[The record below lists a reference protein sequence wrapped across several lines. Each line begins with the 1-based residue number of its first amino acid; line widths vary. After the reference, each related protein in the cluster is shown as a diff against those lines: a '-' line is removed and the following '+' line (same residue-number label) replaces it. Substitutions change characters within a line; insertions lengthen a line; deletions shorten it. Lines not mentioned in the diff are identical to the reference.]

1 MKKRNIL
8 IGTIIS
14 IIITFIFVEIFSLY
28 HLGDI
33 PTLLTTLYLISLFS
47 IFEYILL
54 SLVYIVKKII
64 SKEKISG
71 TEIIGRILLFIALIL
86 ILFFVIVIDIDWLNW
101 YAYSAPFYIN
111 VIVKGIKYLLPSI
124 VLIIVG
130 ICLLRKKDSK
140 L

>member
-1 MKKRNIL
+1 MKKRNIF

-14 IIITFIFVEIFSLY
+14 IIITFIFAEIFSLY
-28 HLGDI
+28 HFGDI
-33 PTLLTTLYLISLFS
+33 PTLLTSLYLISLFS

-54 SLVYIVKKII
+54 SLTYIIKKII

-71 TEIIGRILLFIALIL
+71 KEIIGRILLFIALIL

-101 YAYSAPFYIN
+101 YAYSTPFYIN
-111 VIVKGIKYLLPSI
+111 VIVKGIKYLIPAI